1 MVFVFGDCELDTQ
14 RGEIRRQGEP
24 RHVEPQVFAVL
35 SYLVE
40 HRDRLVSKEELLDR
54 VWQRRFVTPA
64 TLNSRLKAARR
75 AIGDDGKE
83 QLVIRTIRGR
93 GFRFVAPV
101 TVGEL
106 QVEVGRA
113 SEPDAPAATE
123 PAEQLERARS
133 AFARSVWREAYEGF
147 SAVDTTVGLAADDLE
162 RLAEAAWW
170 LSDGTA
176 CVRARERAYRQYIQD
191 GQDRAAASVSLALA
205 EDYFHG
211 LARSVGQAWLRRAER
226 HLAALPAGR
235 EHGWM
240 FRLKFMV
247 TLEAERKPE
256 EAMKL
261 AESAL
266 DTARRFGDGDLEV
279 LALQDRGRVLVALGR
294 VAEGME
300 LIDEAMTAVMAG
312 RLTPRTMGRAYCNM
326 ISTCERLGDIGR
338 AVEWYE
344 AAYSWCEPHAESGYP
359 GVCRVRNAGIL
370 RLRGALDRA
379 EREAT
384 RAAAELDGFLADI
397 AGEAFYELGE
407 IRLRMGDLPGA
418 EGMFNEAHARGRD
431 PQPGMAALRLA
442 EGRPGAACSM
452 IERALMEPGLTM
464 LDKAK
469 LLPTL
474 VEIRVTCDELDTAG
488 EAATELETI
497 TRTYTSPALV
507 ASAALTR
514 GRVELARG
522 QAQEAVAHL
531 RRACRVWTGIELP
544 LELAQTRLLLS
555 RAYSMLGNADES
567 ALEERAAR
575 TALGLIR
582 PSSHANDATADI
594 ANSAG
599 T

>member
-40 HRDRLVSKEELLDR
+40 NRDRLVSKEELLDR

-106 QVEVGRA
+106 QVEGG
-113 SEPDAPAATE
+113 SPPDAGAPAPATE
-123 PAEQLERARS
+123 ATGQLERARS
-133 AFARSVWREAYEGF
+133 AFARSVWRDAYEGF
-147 SAVDTTVGLAADDLE
+147 SAVDTTVGLTAEDLE

-176 CVRARERAYRQYIQD
+176 CVRARERAYRKYIQH

-211 LARSVGQAWLRRAER
+211 LARSVGQGWLRRAER
-226 HLAALPAGR
+226 HLEALPAGR

-240 FRLKFMV
+240 YRLKFV
-247 TLEAERKPE
+247 VALEAERKPD

-338 AVEWYE
+338 ALEWYE

-359 GVCRVRNAGIL
+359 GVCRVQNAGIL
-370 RLRGALDRA
+370 RLRGALDQA

-407 IRLRMGDLPGA
+407 IRLRMGDLPRA
-418 EGMFNEAHARGRD
+418 ERMFNEAHARGRD

-464 LDKAK
+464 LDRAK

-474 VEIRVTCDELDTAG
+474 VEVRVTCDELDTAG
-488 EAATELETI
+488 EAAAELETI

-507 ASAALTR
+507 ASAALAR

-555 RAYSMLGNADES
+555 RAYSILGNADE
-567 ALEERAAR
+567 AELEERAAR
-575 TALGLIR
+575 TAMGMIR
-582 PSSHANDATADI
+582 
-594 ANSAG
+594 
-599 T
+599 

>member
-1 MVFVFGDCELDTQ
+1 MVFVFGDYELDTE

-40 HRDRLVSKEELLDR
+40 NRDRLVSKEELLDR

-64 TLNSRLKAARR
+64 TLNSRLKEARR

-83 QLVIRTIRGR
+83 QLAIRTIRGR

-101 TVGEL
+101 TMGEPQVGGGSRTKAGEL
-106 QVEVGRA
+106 
-113 SEPDAPAATE
+113 APSIAAGDD
-123 PAEQLERARS
+123 LERARS
-133 AFARSVWREAYEGF
+133 AFARGAWREAYQGF
-147 SAVDTTVGLAADDLE
+147 STIDTTAGLTAEDLE

-211 LARSVGQAWLRRAER
+211 LARSVGQGWLRRAER
-226 HLAALPAGR
+226 HLEALPAGR

-240 FRLKFMV
+240 YRLKFV
-247 TLEAERKPE
+247 VALEAERKPE

-261 AESAL
+261 AERAL

-279 LALQDRGRVLVALGR
+279 LALQDTGRVLVALGR
-294 VAEGME
+294 VTEGME
-300 LIDEAMTAVMAG
+300 LIDEAMTAVMAR

-326 ISTCERLGDIGR
+326 MSTCARLGDVGR
-338 AVEWYE
+338 ALEWYG

-359 GVCRVRNAGIL
+359 GVCRVQNAGIL
-370 RLRGALDRA
+370 RLRGALAQA

-384 RAAAELDGFLADI
+384 RAAAELDGFLADV

-407 IRLRMGDLPGA
+407 IRLRMGDLPRA

-464 LDKAK
+464 LDRAK

-474 VEIRVTCDELDTAG
+474 VEIRVTCDELDTAA
-488 EAATELETI
+488 EAAAELETI
-497 TRTYTSPALV
+497 TLTYASPALA
-507 ASAALTR
+507 ASAALAR

-522 QAQEAVAHL
+522 QAQEAIVHL
-531 RRACRVWTGIELP
+531 RRACRVWTQIELP
-544 LELAQTRLLLS
+544 LELAQTRLLLA
-555 RAYSMLGNADES
+555 RAYSVQGNADE
-567 ALEERAAR
+567 AELEERAAR
-575 TALGLIR
+575 TVMDGIR
-582 PSSHANDATADI
+582 EGTARH
-594 ANSAG
+594 
-599 T
+599 